1 MNDITSLFCRY
12 AEKRFLCV
20 SQIQVITT
28 YMYMYRY
35 ITTCTELHVHVQV
48 YNYMYMYINTCTC
61 LCDFT
66 THGDVPCTC
75 IYTFLYNIS
84 YNVFLVRL

>member
-28 YMYMYRY
+28 YSV
-35 ITTCTELHVHVQV
+35 HVHVQV